1 MVSIKLIL
9 FQIHDFAYLPTM
21 SVRSTSSSTAAPL
34 CSTTESSSSLS
45 PTASGVEQKMTK
57 KEMLKDPAAPKRPIS
72 SFFLFGEEERPRV
85 TAELGNISVGKVGK
99 ELGRRWA
106 VLDKDRKGR
115 YETIHMEAKARYKEE
130 MKSYQP
136 SQQFL
141 EEKTEQASNG
151 LHSISTS

>member
-1 MVSIKLIL
+1 
-9 FQIHDFAYLPTM
+9 
-21 SVRSTSSSTAAPL
+21 
-34 CSTTESSSSLS
+34 
-45 PTASGVEQKMTK
+45 MTK
-57 KEMLKDPAAPKRPIS
+57 KMPKMLKDPAAPKRPMS

-85 TAELGNISVGKVGK
+85 REKLGNISVGEVEK

-115 YETIHMEAKARYKEE
+115 YETIHMEAKARYEEE

-141 EEKTEQASNG
+141 EKKAEQASVGIADYFNFLEKKWVPVVVEHKFMEEKEVHEMCG
-151 LHSISTS
+151 RCGARRRE

>member
-1 MVSIKLIL
+1 M
-9 FQIHDFAYLPTM
+9 
-21 SVRSTSSSTAAPL
+21 
-34 CSTTESSSSLS
+34 
-45 PTASGVEQKMTK
+45 
-57 KEMLKDPAAPKRPIS
+57 S

-85 TAELGNISVGKVGK
+85 REKLGNISVGEVEK

-115 YETIHMEAKARYKEE
+115 YETIHMEAKPRYKEE

-141 EEKTEQASNG
+141 EKKAEQASA
-151 LHSISTS
+151 